1 VSDKIRGIIQQVQN
15 ETLYEGRYTEEDR
28 LVAAVEAARAE
39 AKAEGVMEER
49 HKCLADMCWMCGKNY
64 PVHKVVVD
72 DKVIWMH
79 PRTRGGRYGAPC
91 AANPIRLRWAKE

>member
-1 VSDKIRGIIQQVQN
+1 MNEDKVEYVFDQHSSQPPQVI
-15 ETLYEGRYTEEDR
+15 TLTQERY
-28 LVAAVEAARAE
+28 EAAIAE
-39 AKAEGVMEER
+39 ARAEGVMEER

-91 AANPIRLRWAKE
+91 SANPIRLRWATKEH